1 MKPPQIDLPHFE
13 LKDRQWRVEVEKEA
27 VSDRLAA
34 MGAATAEVVQL
45 TAIPDDTDSRVGT
58 AIATI
63 GSNLPEMGRG
73 VRELAGL
80 MPDRDHAG
88 DLIEA
93 TRRLMGAFGTFIDK
107 VHPEHLEKRSN
118 ILNAAS
124 HVGET
129 THDVINVMRE
139 ETSEDRQFHNQLIER
154 AKNVATNT
162 ASLVMH
168 AKAISGDCTE
178 PALRE
183 QVKLAYN
190 SNSLYF

>member
-1 MKPPQIDLPHFE
+1 MN
-13 LKDRQWRVEVEKEA
+13 
-27 VSDRLAA
+27 
-34 MGAATAEVVQL
+34 AATAEVVQL

-63 GSNLPEMGRG
+63 GSNLPEVGRG

-107 VHPEHLEKRSN
+107 VHPERLEKRSN

-129 THDVINVMRE
+129 THDVINVIRE
-139 ETSEDRQFHNQLIER
+139 ETEEDRQFHDKLIKR
-154 AKNVATNT
+154 AKDVATNT

-168 AKAISGDCTE
+168 AKTISSDCTE
-178 PALRE
+178 PAMRE
-183 QVKLAYN
+183 QVIRMYGIENISFRSSTVPLKQHLPLPN
-190 SNSLYF
+190 